1 MLLFRLRHIAC
12 SFFVYIRR
20 RFFAS
25 ERSRLSHRSTVFP
38 ALPGLCVFA
47 TVVNSQD
54 EPPPGKD
61 SVEGI
66 AAQQRCEVQPGGR
79 RGVVEFVGEVEGL
92 QVRYIAH

>member
-1 MLLFRLRHIAC
+1 M
-12 SFFVYIRR
+12 
-20 RFFAS
+20 
-25 ERSRLSHRSTVFP
+25 
-38 ALPGLCVFA
+38 FA